1 MNRISKKGRIKIIDN
16 EYIEKEEKDLNKIYD
31 YLLSRDF
38 TSFVPLIKYDRKIS
52 KYRYIEDLSVSDYQK
67 SEDLIKTISSLH
79 NKTSFNKEVSKETY
93 KKIYEDMIGYINY
106 LEEYYNKLIVTMEYS
121 DFPSPSETLLLEN
134 YYKLE
139 EVLYFLKREI
149 DNWYNMVKD
158 KTKQRVC
165 LNHGK
170 LELSHLLKN
179 DKNYLISMD
188 KANFS
193 SPIND
198 LIRFYHKEWEN
209 VEFSSLLDLYL
220 KHTTLNPDEI
230 KLLLINITIPKK
242 IEFTNNEYKNVT
254 NVRKLFDYIFKTEEL
269 IRPYYSTENKE

>member
-1 MNRISKKGRIKIIDN
+1 MNRIAKKGKVKIINN
-16 EYIEKEEKDLNKIYD
+16 EYIEKQEKDLNKIYD

-38 TSFVPLIKYDRKIS
+38 TSFVPLIEYDRKVS
-52 KYRYIEDLSVSDYQK
+52 KYKYIEDLSISDYQK

-93 KKIYEDMIGYINY
+93 KKIYDSMMGYINY
-106 LEEYYNKLIVTMEYS
+106 LEEYYNKLLITMEYS

-139 EVLYFLKREI
+139 EVLIFLKSEI
-149 DNWYNMVKD
+149 DNWFNMVKD

-170 LELSHLLKN
+170 LELSHLIKN

-188 KANFS
+188 ETNFS

-198 LIRFYHKEWEN
+198 LVRFYHKEWER

-220 KHTTLNPDEI
+220 KHTTLNADEM
-230 KLLLINITIPKK
+230 KLLIINITIPKK
-242 IEFTNNEYKNVT
+242 VEFIDSEYMNVA
-254 NVRKLFDYIFKTEEL
+254 NVRKLFDYIYKTEEL
-269 IRPYYSTENKE
+269 IRPYYSSEQTK